1 MSAVDRDV
9 ERGRRRQDAQH
20 PAPVRQRLDGAD
32 ESGEPG
38 EPGDHAEAMIRATM
52 PYVSSPGRALAGPI
66 TQSAGPPAASTN
78 DSSSSSQTRLIP
90 DSRDSRSRSG
100 S

>member
-1 MSAVDRDV
+1 
-9 ERGRRRQDAQH
+9 
-20 PAPVRQRLDGAD
+20 
-32 ESGEPG
+32 
-38 EPGDHAEAMIRATM
+38 MIRATM

-78 DSSSSSQTRLIP
+78 DSSSQTRLIP
-90 DSRDSRSRSG
+90 GSRNSRSRSG